1 MTSLRMQGRVHD
13 NRSNRVM
20 ANVINFTF
28 FSLEPFLKIN
38 QVVFMIPNMVLM
50 HGDQSHMRDHY
61 FHDSQVN
68 SVKAPTRPFDL
79 CWFIFRVR
87 DHYFHDSQVNSVN
100 PRHPHDSPLQL
111 CTYCTLSAILH
122 GKNIQFWFW
131 FFMFSIDISLWSPN
145 NNILRE
151 KTNHFRHIFSHRLTP
166 NMRFL
171 AGTSCW
177 RWLIS
182 KWENI

>member
-79 CWFIFRVR
+79 C
-87 DHYFHDSQVNSVN
+87 
-100 PRHPHDSPLQL
+100 
-111 CTYCTLSAILH
+111 
-122 GKNIQFWFW
+122 
-131 FFMFSIDISLWSPN
+131 
-145 NNILRE
+145 
-151 KTNHFRHIFSHRLTP
+151 
-166 NMRFL
+166 
-171 AGTSCW
+171 
-177 RWLIS
+177 
-182 KWENI
+182 

>member
-1 MTSLRMQGRVHD
+1 MTSLRMQGLVHD

-20 ANVINFTF
+20 ANAINFTF

-79 CWFIFRVR
+79 YWFIFRVR

-131 FFMFSIDISLWSPN
+131 FFMFSIDLLYWKVVWNILQLLQIICNPSQHGYRLKPSQTSPN
-145 NNILRE
+145 SPTLSAVN
-151 KTNHFRHIFSHRLTP
+151 
-166 NMRFL
+166 
-171 AGTSCW
+171 
-177 RWLIS
+177 
-182 KWENI
+182 

>member
-1 MTSLRMQGRVHD
+1 
-13 NRSNRVM
+13 
-20 ANVINFTF
+20 
-28 FSLEPFLKIN
+28 
-38 QVVFMIPNMVLM
+38 M
-50 HGDQSHMRDHY
+50 HGDQSHMRDYY

-100 PRHPHDSPLQL
+100 PRYPHDSPLQL

-145 NNILRE
+145 NNILLALKLMWLPWNYLLSKIWYHHFNFFLPCLWLRTTGNFTR
-151 KTNHFRHIFSHRLTP
+151 KTNILYLRLPKDVSRIYRMLDIFV
-166 NMRFL
+166 N
-171 AGTSCW
+171 
-177 RWLIS
+177 
-182 KWENI
+182 